1 MNMARKPK
9 TPEQMIESACA
20 ALREHLKADSIIP
33 VALSIL
39 RREYPEGAIVVPDV
53 TGAPPVYSHMAETVN
68 SSTVHQSTSGEA
80 GPLRIGADQL
90 CGTRISAC
98 RPPPC

>member
-1 MNMARKPK
+1 MRHKPK

-53 TGAPPVYSHMAETVN
+53 TELGRDYIRWEPVGNYETSCAVMKRCAE
-68 SSTVHQSTSGEA
+68 
-80 GPLRIGADQL
+80 
-90 CGTRISAC
+90 CGTTAEQAAAWDLRGDDDE
-98 RPPPC
+98 

>member
-9 TPEQMIESACA
+9 SPEQMIESACA

-53 TGAPPVYSHMAETVN
+53 TEKGRDYIRWEPLGNYKTSEKLLDGAAED
-68 SSTVHQSTSGEA
+68 GETA
-80 GPLRIGADQL
+80 EQAAAWDLRGDNDE
-90 CGTRISAC
+90 
-98 RPPPC
+98 

>member
-53 TGAPPVYSHMAETVN
+53 TEKGRDYIRWEALGNYETSFAVM
-68 SSTVHQSTSGEA
+68 
-80 GPLRIGADQL
+80 QL
-90 CGTRISAC
+90 CAERGTTAEQAAAYDLRGDDND
-98 RPPPC
+98 